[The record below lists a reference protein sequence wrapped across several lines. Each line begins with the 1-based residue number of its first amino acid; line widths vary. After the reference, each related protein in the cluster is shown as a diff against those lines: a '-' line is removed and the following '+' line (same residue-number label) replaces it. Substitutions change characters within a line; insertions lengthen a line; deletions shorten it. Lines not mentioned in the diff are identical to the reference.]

1 MGSVEYFEE
10 RRYLPGKIV
19 SPRLEK
25 LEKEFLAGGGE
36 WKEFTICDL
45 FQKVKTKVLPYKAG
59 DLKNKNDEVYSLP
72 ALTAGLENQGLAY
85 YVPRNNATVL
95 KNVISVS
102 ANGANTGVMFY
113 QPNEFTVLQDS
124 YAIEYKDRILNSK
137 EYLFIL
143 SALQKTIRFR
153 FDWSNK
159 AGWEKIKN
167 EVIALPFLNGSI
179 YFSYMEKYIEELE
192 ALRLEEL
199 EAYLVASGLKDYHL
213 TQYDEEILDK
223 FNKLSETSL
232 DRQTDRQTDRLNR
245 FILGDLFTAETG
257 DVDLQQSDINGR
269 GIYFINSGLQN
280 NGIKGKTDKF
290 AKTFS
295 ANTIT
300 VDFWGNAFYRNF
312 DYKLAT
318 HNHVFSLSGMAIKNE
333 QVGLYLVSAMR
344 YLSKIYSYN
353 DMGTWNKMKK
363 REIEVPVVNGE
374 IDYKFMED
382 FIYTIEKMV
391 IKDVVLWADKKIEA
405 TNRAVGRN

>member
-1 MGSVEYFEE
+1 M
-10 RRYLPGKIV
+10 PGKIV

-25 LEKEFLAGGGE
+25 LEKEFLASGGE
-36 WKEFTICDL
+36 WKEVIAGKLFSIKGNPQLNKDSFVFTEDEKYPYFTRTVLNNGISGYVEYLDEEHKIKGNSIAVGML
-45 FQKVKTKVLPYKAG
+45 GMQFFYMEKDFYAGQFTKTIFPKFDYFNKKVALYF
-59 DLKNKNDEVYSLP
+59 LSLLNKNQKIFQS
-72 ALTAGLENQGLAY
+72 
-85 YVPRNNATVL
+85 VL
-95 KNVISVS
+95 VRD
-102 ANGANTGVMFY
+102 F
-113 QPNEFTVLQDS
+113 
-124 YAIEYKDRILNSK
+124 
-137 EYLFIL
+137 
-143 SALQKTIRFR
+143 
-153 FDWSNK
+153 
-159 AGWEKIKN
+159 EKVFN
-167 EVIALPFLNGSI
+167 EVKLKLPFLDGEIN
-179 YFSYMEKYIEELE
+179 FSYMEKFIEELE

-199 EAYLVASGLKDYHL
+199 EAYLVATGLKDYHL

-232 DRQTDRQTDRLNR
+232 DRQTDRLNR

>member
-25 LEKEFLAGGGE
+25 LEKEFLASGGE
-36 WKEFTICDL
+36 WKEVIAGKLFSIKGNPQLNKDSFVFTEDEKYPYFTRTVLNNGISGYVEYLDEEHKIKGNSIAVGML
-45 FQKVKTKVLPYKAG
+45 GMQFFYMEKDFYAGQFTKTIFPKFDYFNKKVALYF
-59 DLKNKNDEVYSLP
+59 LSLLNKNQKIFQS
-72 ALTAGLENQGLAY
+72 
-85 YVPRNNATVL
+85 VL
-95 KNVISVS
+95 VRD
-102 ANGANTGVMFY
+102 F
-113 QPNEFTVLQDS
+113 
-124 YAIEYKDRILNSK
+124 
-137 EYLFIL
+137 
-143 SALQKTIRFR
+143 
-153 FDWSNK
+153 
-159 AGWEKIKN
+159 EKVFN
-167 EVIALPFLNGSI
+167 EVKLKLPFLDGEIN
-179 YFSYMEKYIEELE
+179 FSYMEKFIEELE

-199 EAYLVASGLKDYHL
+199 EAYLVATGLKDYHL